1 MESKDDKSWQWRV
14 LPIIEGILLSLATL
28 FIAFSCAQLFILQK
42 DIQNSPQLELTA
54 INANIKL
61 LQQTNPSE
69 AAKLN
74 TALTLETFILQQHY
88 HQANA
93 LLMART
99 WVRYLGFTTGM
110 ILALIGASFI
120 LGKLQTARSEF
131 EAKTETMA
139 LTFRSTSPGLL
150 LATLGTILML
160 ATVVTNHTI
169 TTTYQPLY
177 LGKYL
182 ISTDQV
188 MTPDSFKI
196 HDLPNSLTLPELPN
210 LNTAKSNN

>member
-1 MESKDDKSWQWRV
+1 MEDRNTVNWQLRV
-14 LPIIEGILLSLATL
+14 LPIIEGLLLALATL
-28 FIAFSCAQLFILQK
+28 FISLSCAQLFLLQK
-42 DIQNSPQLELTA
+42 DIQKSPELA
-54 INANIKL
+54 LGNIHAQINL
-61 LQQTNPSE
+61 LQQTNPNE
-69 AAKLN
+69 AAQLN
-74 TALTLETFILQQHY
+74 TALTLETFVLQQHY

-131 EAKTETMA
+131 EAKTETLA

-177 LGKYL
+177 IGKYAPTTEKDTSKL
-182 ISTDQV
+182 MIDKV
-188 MTPDSFKI
+188 APE
-196 HDLPNSLTLPELPN
+196 LTLPN
-210 LNTAKSNN
+210 RATN

>member
-1 MESKDDKSWQWRV
+1 MEDRNTVNWQLRV
-14 LPIIEGILLSLATL
+14 LPIIEGLLLALATL
-28 FIAFSCAQLFILQK
+28 FISLSCAQLFLLQK
-42 DIQNSPQLELTA
+42 DIQKSPELA
-54 INANIKL
+54 LGNIHAQINL
-61 LQQTNPSE
+61 LQQTNPNE
-69 AAKLN
+69 AAQLN
-74 TALTLETFILQQHY
+74 TALTLETFVLQQHY

-131 EAKTETMA
+131 EAKTETLA

-169 TTTYQPLY
+169 TTNYKPMY
-177 LGKYL
+177 IGKYAPTIEKDTIKL
-182 ISTDQV
+182 
-188 MTPDSFKI
+188 
-196 HDLPNSLTLPELPN
+196 NSERTAPELILP
-210 LNTAKSNN
+210 TRATH